1 MRTLRSVNAGRRAG
15 LLAGVTVLWG
25 TLVVATAFR
34 PVLGSLT
41 QRTPLPAAVH
51 WTDAG
56 VPVPAPAGRC
66 AVQDVTDPGSI
77 RWCMPGG
84 VSAATV
90 ERWYRDVLPPGR
102 DADGLR
108 WCVEQRQPDGSRRAL
123 WSTDAGLVG
132 YVLPPQ
138 PPRPLMQELEDPVA
152 VEVVVLSGETCHPVT
167 RASREQ
173 A

>member
-1 MRTLRSVNAGRRAG
+1 VRSLRSVNAGRRAG

-25 TLVVATAFR
+25 TLVVVTAFR

-56 VPVPAPAGRC
+56 VPVPASADRC
-66 AVQDVTDPGSI
+66 AVQDLVVPSSI
-77 RWCMPGG
+77 RLCMPGG

-90 ERWYRDVLPPGR
+90 DRWYHDVLPPGR
-102 DADGLR
+102 DAYGLR

-138 PPRPLMQELEDPVA
+138 PPRPPMQELEDPVA
-152 VEVVVLSGETCHPVT
+152 VEVVVLPGETCHPAT